1 MIKQWAGNESTYLVD
16 KSTFPNE
23 RERDLNI
30 NDNSLGFLWRAK
42 LTFKRRNIE
51 EKDLLAML
59 FQEERK
65 GGKKF
70 GQIGNKLQ
78 KLNK

>member
-1 MIKQWAGNESTYLVD
+1 MD
-16 KSTFPNE
+16 KSTFPSE

-30 NDNSLGFLWRAK
+30 NDNSLGFLGRVK
-42 LTFKRRNIE
+42 LTFKRRSIE
-51 EKDLLAML
+51 EKDLL
-59 FQEERK
+59 EERK